1 MLKPKKLAHIVLRVR
16 DLERSKAFYTDVLGL
31 RQTGEIPGFMA
42 FFSAGEDS
50 HDLALMRLGP
60 DAPGPDPQRVGLYHF
75 AYAVERPEDLE
86 GAYRHLKEK
95 GVPIVGSADHGVS
108 MGIYFRDPDGNEIEL
123 TYDRPREEWPKEA
136 NPFAGTK
143 PLGFVR

>member
-1 MLKPKKLAHIVLRVR
+1 MFKPKKLAHIVLRVR
-16 DLERSKAFYTDVLGL
+16 DLERSKAFYTEVLGL
-31 RQTGEIPGFMA
+31 GQTGEIPGFMA

-75 AYAVERPEDLE
+75 AYAVERPKDLE
-86 GAYRHLKEK
+86 RAYHHLREK
-95 GVPIVGSADHGVS
+95 GVPIVGGADHGVS

-123 TYDRPREEWPKEA
+123 TYDRPREEWPKDG
-136 NPFAGTK
+136 NPFGGTR
-143 PLGFVR
+143 PLEFLR

>member
-1 MLKPKKLAHIVLRVR
+1 MFKPKKLAHIVLRVR
-16 DLERSKAFYTDVLGL
+16 ELGRSKAFYTDVLGL
-31 RQTGEIPGFMA
+31 RQTGEIPGLMA

-50 HDLALMRLGP
+50 HDLALMGLGP

-86 GAYRHLKEK
+86 RAYRHLQEK

-108 MGIYFRDPDGNEIEL
+108 MGIYFKDPDGNEIEL
-123 TYDRPREEWPKEA
+123 TYDRPPTEWPKDT

-143 PLGFVR
+143 PLAFGG